1 MFAREQNHPQL
12 GITVAGDADAG
23 GLEEGDFLEGSAW
36 APR

>member
-23 GLEEGDFLEGSAW
+23 GLEEGDILEGSAW
-36 APR
+36 AAC